1 MNNERTAVEEK
12 KVGPG
17 FKGSVVC
24 HQAEGGCR
32 NRLRDPAND
41 GYELLI
47 DVVVTG
53 VSAALVSDSPCAM
66 NSLRGLSLLQVQDT
80 LTKLHQLAPNYR
92 RLMPRRPFSSFVP
105 AACEKAVFA
114 QVGLLREHKLLTDVV
129 GIGAS
134 AALASD
140 SPRAINSLRDLSLLQ
155 VQDTLTKLHKLAPS
169 YRRLMPQRPF
179 SSFAPSWN

>member
-1 MNNERTAVEEK
+1 MNNERTAVEEN

-17 FKGSVVC
+17 FTGSIVR

-32 NRLRDPAND
+32 NGLRNPAID
-41 GYELLI
+41 GYEF
-47 DVVVTG
+47 
-53 VSAALVSDSPCAM
+53 
-66 NSLRGLSLLQVQDT
+66 LS
-80 LTKLHQLAPNYR
+80 N
-92 RLMPRRPFSSFVP
+92 
-105 AACEKAVFA
+105 
-114 QVGLLREHKLLTDVV
+114 VV
-129 GIGAS
+129 GSGAS

-179 SSFAPSWN
+179 SSPLSIWS